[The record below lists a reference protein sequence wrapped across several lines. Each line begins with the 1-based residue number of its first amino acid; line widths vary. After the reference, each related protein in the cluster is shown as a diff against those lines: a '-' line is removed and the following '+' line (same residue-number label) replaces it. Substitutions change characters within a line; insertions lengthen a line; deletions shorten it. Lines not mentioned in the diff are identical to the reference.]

1 MEAGITAVLT
11 LLLYIGV
18 NIETAYSAALG
29 GVAFIVPNAY
39 FTRYAFRHSA
49 ADSAVLAVRWF
60 YIGEAVKVLCTV
72 LIFGACFV
80 YVHALNVAAL
90 FLTYFLLWIVNLW
103 GVFTAVSR

>member
-29 GVAFIVPNAY
+29 GVAFIVPNVY

-49 ADSAVLAVRWF
+49 AESAVLAVRWF
-60 YIGEAVKVLCTV
+60 YIGEAVKVLSTV

-80 YVHALNVAAL
+80 YIPALNVAAL
-90 FLTYFLLWIVNLW
+90 FLTYLLLWIVNLR
-103 GVFTAVSR
+103 GVFVALGR